1 MCDPVQSRS
10 QSANL
15 QKLQSCQ
22 IPGVKWINGNRNH
35 VKFSAFE
42 NWLSARLRY
51 LQCLCYWDA
60 DLKLGHKS
68 IYGLLNLAKLGSG
81 NGLLPEGNWTPSHLC
96 TFADYYWVIIND
108 TLWHLTWFHWKYKIQ
123 SLKFGRDK
131 MAIIL
136 QTSLSNAF
144 FSIKLFAFLSI
155 FRRTLFPWAQC
166 VRKEKLFKIYV
177 VDRY

>member
-123 SLKFGRDK
+123 SLKWPSFCRRHYQ
-131 MAIIL
+131 MH
-136 QTSLSNAF
+136 F
-144 FSIKLFAFLSI
+144 FFNQIVCI
-155 FRRTLFPWAQC
+155 FINISPNC
-166 VRKEKLFKIYV
+166 IPMGPMC
-177 VDRY
+177 